1 VENSLVTMESTLL
14 YIGVLVE
21 VLVVEWL
28 LRMTTL
34 PLVGRCDEVQP
45 PLLAAVVLVAEAADE
60 FAVRADLRQSS
71 SSSSP
76 SSTIRSSPKTDVSHV
91 CSTNTNCQV
100 ERTRTTLK
108 TRQSAYLR
116 QGRSSRK
123 IATKLPVKRN

>member
-60 FAVRADLRQSS
+60 FAVRADLR
-71 SSSSP
+71 
-76 SSTIRSSPKTDVSHV
+76 
-91 CSTNTNCQV
+91 
-100 ERTRTTLK
+100 
-108 TRQSAYLR
+108 
-116 QGRSSRK
+116 
-123 IATKLPVKRN
+123 